1 RGGGPGRDIEIHG
14 EGGRY
19 NDWTKGCMAI
29 ANVQMDV
36 LFGAVDIGTPVT
48 IVGSE
53 DNSHPYADLVERYR
67 TTAEKRKS

>member
-1 RGGGPGRDIEIHG
+1 
-14 EGGRY
+14 
-19 NDWTKGCMAI
+19 
-29 ANVQMDV
+29 MDV
-36 LFGAVDIGTPVT
+36 LFAAVEIGTPVT